1 MKRPLHICGGGA
13 VTPAGLNRRQ
23 TLAAIR
29 AGLSAFEEY
38 LLEQP
43 MGETQT
49 VSRIPTHWS
58 LRSTE
63 WDWLVN
69 MAARA
74 IMDALAPTAAD
85 PRSSALMLAL
95 PEQFRN
101 HPAFEE
107 RDPSGFLDAVSRAC
121 GGPFHAA
128 SRAIDGGAAASI
140 GVLGQ
145 AAEILAQPGVERVLL
160 GGVDSLVNDRD
171 IDRLAQAGRLKG
183 SDNAQGL
190 IPGEAAAFVCLQS
203 RPDPKSPGLAAI
215 HGAGFAPEADSV
227 LTERYSQGKALLG
240 SLRAALNGTGNGPR
254 EPDIVFV
261 VSNGNGE
268 RYSGWEA
275 NIARSRFYR
284 TRREILPI
292 AYPAMTVGETG
303 AAGGA
308 LALLVAADSFTAGY
322 APGPV
327 AMCEV
332 ASEAGFRAAALVS
345 QVRSA

>member
-1 MKRPLHICGGGA
+1 MTRPLYIVGGGA

-29 AGLSAFEEY
+29 AGLSAYEEY
-38 LLEQP
+38 LLAEP
-43 MGETQT
+43 MGASQV

-58 LRSTE
+58 LRTTG

-74 IMDALAPTAAD
+74 IIDALASTGAD
-85 PRSSALMLAL
+85 PRTTVLLLVL
-95 PEQFRN
+95 PEPFRN
-101 HPAFEE
+101 HAAFEE
-107 RDPSGFLDAVSRAC
+107 EDPSSFLNAVVRAC
-121 GGPFHAA
+121 GNPFHEA
-128 SRAIDGGAAASI
+128 SRALDGGAAASI

-145 AAEILAQPGVERVLL
+145 LSEILGQPGVERILL
-160 GGVDSLVNDRD
+160 GGVDSMVNDKD
-171 IDRLAQAGRLKG
+171 IARLAEAGRLKG

-190 IPGEAAAFVCLQS
+190 VPGEAAAFVCLQS

-215 HGAGFAPEADSV
+215 HGAGFAQEADTV

-240 SLRAALNGTGNGPR
+240 ALQGALNGTGNGPR

-292 AYPAMTVGETG
+292 AYPAMTVGEVG

-308 LALLVAADSFTAGY
+308 LALLVAADSFTEGY

-332 ASEAGFRAAALVS
+332 ASEAGLRAAALVS
-345 QVRSA
+345 QVKSA

>member
-1 MKRPLHICGGGA
+1 MKRPLYIVGGGA

-29 AGLSAFEEY
+29 AGLSAYEEY
-38 LLEQP
+38 LLAEP
-43 MGETQT
+43 MGASQI

-63 WDWLVN
+63 WEWLVN

-74 IMDALAPTAAD
+74 ITDALGSTAANS
-85 PRSSALMLAL
+85 RATVLVLVL
-95 PEQFRN
+95 PERFRD
-101 HPAFEE
+101 HAAFEE
-107 RDPSGFLDAVSRAC
+107 IDPSGFLNAVIRAC
-121 GGPFHAA
+121 GSPFHEA

-140 GVLGQ
+140 GVLDQ
-145 AAEILAQPGVERVLL
+145 LSETLARPDVERILL
-160 GGVDSLVNDRD
+160 GGVDSLVNDKD
-171 IDRLAQAGRLKG
+171 IARLGAAGRLKG

-190 IPGEAAAFVCLQS
+190 VPGEAAAFVCLQS
-203 RPDPKSPGLAAI
+203 RPDRQRPSVTAI
-215 HGAGFAPEADSV
+215 NGAGFAQEADGV
-227 LTERYSQGKALLG
+227 LTERYSQGKALLDA
-240 SLRAALNGTGNGPR
+240 LRGALNGPDNGPR

-292 AYPAMTVGETG
+292 AYPAMTVGDVG

-308 LALLVAADSFTAGY
+308 LALLVAADSFAVGY

-327 AMCEV
+327 AMCEI
-332 ASEAGFRAAALVS
+332 ASEAGLRAAALVS
-345 QVRSA
+345 RVKVR

>member
-1 MKRPLHICGGGA
+1 MKRPLYITGGGA
-13 VTPAGLNRRQ
+13 VTPGGLNRRQ

-29 AGLSAFEEY
+29 AGLSAYEEF
-38 LLEQP
+38 LLSEP
-43 MGETQT
+43 MGASQT

-58 LRSTE
+58 LRATD

-74 IMDALAPTAAD
+74 IMDALASPAAD
-85 PRSSALMLAL
+85 PRTTLLMLVL
-95 PEQFRN
+95 PEKFRN

-107 RDPSGFLDAVSRAC
+107 IDPSGFLNAVMQAC
-121 GGPFHAA
+121 GGPFHEA

-140 GVLGQ
+140 GVLDQ
-145 AAEILAQPGVERVLL
+145 LSETLARPDVERILL
-160 GGVDSLVNDRD
+160 GGVDSLVNDKD
-171 IDRLAQAGRLKG
+171 IARLGAAGRLKG
-183 SDNAQGL
+183 SDNAQGVV
-190 IPGEAAAFVCLQS
+190 PGEAAAFVCLQS
-203 RPDPKSPGLAAI
+203 RPDPKSPGVASI
-215 HGAGFAPEADSV
+215 HGAGFAQEADSV

-240 SLRAALNGTGNGPR
+240 ALQGTLNGAGNGPR

-292 AYPAMTVGETG
+292 AYPAMTVGDVG
-303 AAGGA
+303 AASGA

-327 AMCEV
+327 AMCEI
-332 ASEAGFRAAALVS
+332 ASEAGLRAAALVS
-345 QVRSA
+345 RVNFG

>member
-1 MKRPLHICGGGA
+1 MYIAGGGA
-13 VTPAGLNRRQ
+13 VTAAGLNRRQ

-29 AGLSAFEEY
+29 AGFSAYEEY
-38 LLEQP
+38 LLAEP
-43 MGETQT
+43 MGESQI

-58 LRSTE
+58 LRATD

-74 IMDALAPTAAD
+74 IMDAVASRTAD
-85 PRSSALMLAL
+85 PRTTVLILVL

-101 HPAFEE
+101 HAAFEE
-107 RDPSGFLDAVSRAC
+107 VHPSGFLNAVMLAS

-140 GVLGQ
+140 AVLDQ
-145 AAEILAQPGVERVLL
+145 LSEMLTHPGVERVLL
-160 GGVDSLVNDRD
+160 GGVDSLVNDKD
-171 IDRLAQAGRLKG
+171 INRLAEAGRLKG

-190 IPGEAAAFVCLQS
+190 VPGEAAAFVCLQS

-215 HGAGFAPEADSV
+215 HGAGFAQEADSV
-227 LTERYSQGKALLG
+227 LTERYSQGKALLSALQG
-240 SLRAALNGTGNGPR
+240 ALNGTGNGPR

-292 AYPAMTVGETG
+292 AYPAMTVGEVG

-332 ASEAGFRAAALVS
+332 ASEAGLRAAALVS
-345 QVRSA
+345 QVRSS

>member
-1 MKRPLHICGGGA
+1 MKRPLYITGGGA

-23 TLAAIR
+23 ALAAIR
-29 AGLSAFEEY
+29 AGLSACEEY
-38 LLEQP
+38 LLAEP
-43 MGETQT
+43 MGASQT
-49 VSRIPTHWS
+49 VSRIPSHWS
-58 LRSTE
+58 LRATD

-74 IMDALAPTAAD
+74 ISDALASTAAY
-85 PRSSALMLAL
+85 PHTTVLMLVL
-95 PEQFRN
+95 PEKFRN
-101 HPAFEE
+101 HVAFEE
-107 RDPSGFLDAVSRAC
+107 YTPSGFLDAVMSAC
-121 GGPFHAA
+121 GGPFHEA

-140 GVLGQ
+140 GVLDQLSELLGR
-145 AAEILAQPGVERVLL
+145 PGVEHVLL
-160 GGVDSLVNDRD
+160 GGVDSLVNDKD
-171 IDRLAQAGRLKG
+171 ISRLAASGRLKG
-183 SDNAQGL
+183 SDNPQGL
-190 IPGEAAAFVCLQS
+190 VPGEAAAFVCLQS
-203 RPDPKSPGLAAI
+203 RPDPKSPDIAAI
-215 HGAGFAPEADSV
+215 HGVGFAQEADSV

-240 SLRAALNGTGNGPR
+240 ALRGALNGAGNGPR

-284 TRREILPI
+284 TRREILPV
-292 AYPAMTVGETG
+292 AYPAMTVGDVG

-327 AMCEV
+327 AMCEI
-332 ASEAGFRAAALVS
+332 ASEAGLRAAALVS
-345 QVRSA
+345 RVNFD

>member
-1 MKRPLHICGGGA
+1 MNRPLYIVGGGA

-29 AGLSAFEEY
+29 AGLSAYEEY
-38 LLEQP
+38 LPAEP
-43 MGETQT
+43 MGASQI

-58 LRSTE
+58 LKTTD

-69 MAARA
+69 MAVRA
-74 IMDALAPTAAD
+74 IMDALASTAAD
-85 PRSSALMLAL
+85 PRTTVLILVL

-101 HPAFEE
+101 HAAFEE
-107 RDPSGFLDAVSRAC
+107 EYPSGFLNVVVRSC
-121 GGPFHAA
+121 GGPFHEA
-128 SRAIDGGAAASI
+128 SRALDGGAAASI
-140 GVLGQ
+140 GVLQ
-145 AAEILAQPGVERVLL
+145 KMPEILAHPGVERVLL
-160 GGVDSLVNDRD
+160 GGVDSLVNDKD
-171 IDRLAQAGRLKG
+171 IARLAEAGRLKG
-183 SDNAQGL
+183 SDNSQGL
-190 IPGEAAAFVCLQS
+190 VPGEAAAFVCLQS
-203 RPDPKSPGLAAI
+203 RPDSKSSCLAAI
-215 HGAGFAPEADSV
+215 HGAGFAQEADSV

-240 SLRAALNGTGNGPR
+240 ALQGALNGTDSGPQ

-292 AYPAMTVGETG
+292 AYPAMTVGEVG

-308 LALLVAADSFTAGY
+308 LALLVASDSFTAGY

-332 ASEAGFRAAALVS
+332 ASEAGLRATALVS
-345 QVRSA
+345 QVKSS